1 MNEKANV
8 KQNERMK
15 EWKNEREMNV
25 KLKEIMRIWKNK
37 REMECKI
44 EWNNELESEKWTKNE
59 RESGYKIKL

>member
-1 MNEKANV
+1 MRKWKNERMNEKAIVN
-8 KQNERMK
+8 
-15 EWKNEREMNV
+15 
-25 KLKEIMRIWKNK
+25 LKEIMRIWKNK